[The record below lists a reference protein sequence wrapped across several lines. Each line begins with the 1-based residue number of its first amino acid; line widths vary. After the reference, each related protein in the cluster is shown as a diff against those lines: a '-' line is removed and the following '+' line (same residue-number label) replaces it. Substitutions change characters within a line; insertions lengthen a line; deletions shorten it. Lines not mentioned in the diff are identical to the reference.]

1 VDYLVHHRKKKLDSQ
16 VQSGY
21 TAHVATKAGTP
32 PRRLTARGAATRARI
47 VAAAASLVYERG
59 FAGTSLDDV
68 MAATGTSKSQLYHY
82 FADKDALIR
91 EVIKAQLGRIMAAQE
106 AAGLREVSS
115 WEGLQRWCDHFVTA
129 TKATKGAG
137 GCPLG
142 SLVGELADQSE
153 PARRVLAECFAD
165 WQSYLSEGF
174 KAMRDNGELAPRA
187 DPAELALTMIS
198 ALQGGLLM
206 AQATRSARPLELSM
220 NMAFQHTAA
229 YRRRPKQA
237 GQR

>member
-1 VDYLVHHRKKKLDSQ
+1 M
-16 VQSGY
+16 
-21 TAHVATKAGTP
+21 ATKTGAP
-32 PRRLTARGAATRARI
+32 PRRLTPRGAATRARI
-47 VAAAASLVYERG
+47 VDGAASLVYEHG

-91 EVIKAQLGRIMAAQE
+91 EVIKAQLGRIIAAQE
-106 AAGLREVSS
+106 AAGLNEVSS
-115 WEGLQRWCDHFVTA
+115 WDALQRWCDHFVTA
-129 TKATKGAG
+129 TRATQGAG

-153 PARRVLAECFAD
+153 PARRVLAQCFAE

-174 KAMRDNGELAPRA
+174 EAMRDKGELAARA
-187 DPAELALTMIS
+187 DPAELALTLLS
-198 ALQGGLLM
+198 ALEGGLLM
-206 AQATRSARPLELSM
+206 AQATRSARPLELVL
-220 NMAFQHTAA
+220 NMALQHMAG

-237 GQR
+237 GRR

>member
-1 VDYLVHHRKKKLDSQ
+1 M
-16 VQSGY
+16 
-21 TAHVATKAGTP
+21 ATKACTP
-32 PRRLTARGAATRARI
+32 PRRLTARGAATRSRI
-47 VAAAASLVYERG
+47 VTAAASLVYERG
-59 FAGTSLDDV
+59 FAGTSVDDV

-91 EVIKAQLGRIMAAQE
+91 EVIKAQLGRIIAAQE

-115 WEGLQRWCDHFVTA
+115 WEALRRWCDHFVTA
-129 TKATKGAG
+129 TRATKGAG

-153 PARRVLAECFAD
+153 PARRVLEQCFAD

-174 KAMRDNGELAPRA
+174 TAMRDNGELAARA
-187 DPAELALTMIS
+187 DPAELALTMMS

-206 AQATRSARPLELSM
+206 AQTMRSARPLELAL
-220 NMAFQHTAA
+220 NMALQHTAA
-229 YRRRPKQA
+229 YRRHPKQA
-237 GQR
+237 GQP